1 MRRYIDEYF
10 SETSHLI
17 PKSEEIVFK
26 IFQMSNDKKSP
37 EEIAKYL
44 QDWLYLFDDEKE
56 TESLVKFINVILNR

>member
-10 SETSHLI
+10 SETSHLS
-17 PKSEEIVFK
+17 PKPEEIVFK

-37 EEIAKYL
+37 KEIAKYL
-44 QDWLYLFDDEKE
+44 QDWLYLFNDEKE

>member
-1 MRRYIDEYF
+1 MKRYIDEYF
-10 SETSHLI
+10 SETSHLN

-37 EEIAKYL
+37 GEIAKYL
-44 QDWLYLFDDEKE
+44 QDWLYLFDDEEE